1 MSDAPSPRTRFAWRS
16 FFDRSESAVFVFGGD
31 RRLRYAN
38 SAWERATGLSFAKFR
53 GTKVAAT
60 RRSLSPLAPPPEVWA
75 GSEAHVRRPAP
86 ASASGPPWWDITFV
100 PLLGTGERRILGV
113 VGLLT
118 VVGPSRMLPRVKVP
132 AAVGAV
138 RAVHA
143 ARYTVDLLAGPTLA
157 SERLASQARTAAA
170 CEVSVWVHGEPGSG
184 KETVARVIHHNGPRR
199 ERAFVGL
206 PCGGLQPY
214 ILEGMLFGKGGLAG
228 TPVVGTLYLN
238 RPEELPRPLQ
248 DRILGWC
255 ESAFG
260 PRLICGSTT
269 TAEELVNSGRLVPAF
284 FTRHAPIEIRV
295 PALRERLDD
304 LPLIVSRLL
313 PGAAEPEAIAAL
325 RGYHWPGNWREL
337 LDVLAA
343 AGGQPLRKD
352 HLPRVIRERLLVGH
366 TPAQAKPT
374 PKLDEVLESVERRM
388 IAAALAKSGGR
399 LAEAAEVL
407 GVWRARL
414 SRRIAALGLGGE
426 PPPEGES

>member
-1 MSDAPSPRTRFAWRS
+1 MSDAPTPRTRFAWRS

-38 SAWERATGLSFAKFR
+38 PAWERATGLSYAKFR
-53 GTKVAAT
+53 GTKVAAN
-60 RRSLSPLAPPPEVWA
+60 RRSLSPLAPPPEVWG
-75 GSEAHVRRPAP
+75 GSEARVRRPAP
-86 ASASGPPWWDITFV
+86 DSDVGPPWWDITFL
-100 PLLGTGERRILGV
+100 PLLGSSERRVLGV

-118 VVGPSRMLPRVKVP
+118 VVGPSRTLPRVKLP
-132 AAVGAV
+132 AAVGAA
-138 RAVHA
+138 RAAHA
-143 ARYTVDLLAGPTLA
+143 ARYTFDLLTGPTPVT
-157 SERLASQARTAAA
+157 ERLVSQARAAAA
-170 CEVSVWVHGEPGSG
+170 CEVSVWVHGEPGAG
-184 KETVARVIHHNGPRR
+184 KETVARVIHHTSPRR

-248 DRILGWC
+248 DRVLGWC

-260 PRLICGSTT
+260 PRLMCGSTA
-269 TAEELVNSGRLVPAF
+269 TAEELVKGGRLVPSF
-284 FTRHAPIEIRV
+284 YTRHAPLDLRV
-295 PALRERLDD
+295 PPLRERPDD
-304 LPLIVSRLL
+304 LPLIVSQLL
-313 PGAAEPEAIAAL
+313 PGTPEPEAIEAL

-343 AGGQPLRKD
+343 ADGQPLRKD

-366 TPAQAKPT
+366 TPIPAKPS
-374 PKLDEVLESVERRM
+374 PKLDEVLETVERRM
-388 IAAALAKSGGR
+388 IAAALAKTGGR

-426 PPPEGES
+426 PRPEDQA